1 MNNTFGTR
9 VTLTLFGESH
19 GPEIGC
25 VIDGLRP
32 SLRVDEDFI
41 AHRLA
46 LRRPGGAN
54 SLSRDAAGDRG
65 AHCAPLQEGS
75 TSTTRIEPDPFRI
88 VSGVYQGRTTGT
100 PLCILIPNTDVRPG
114 DYVNLVNTPRPGHAD
129 WAGSVK
135 YKGFNDPRGGGH
147 FSGRLTAPLV
157 AAGAIFLAAL
167 RERGV
172 RIGTHMARCAGVAD
186 RPFGDLAADLD
197 ALDRAAFPVLDAE
210 KGEAMKAAV
219 LAAAAEGDSAGG
231 VLETAVLGLPAGLGA
246 PWFDTVEGLLAHA
259 LFSIPAVKG
268 VEFGDGFAL
277 AELRGSQANDAFRLE
292 PGKPTC
298 SGAQC
303 APRDNLPFS
312 SGENRVVTATN
323 HNGGVNGGL
332 TNGMPLVFRTAV
344 KPTPSIAA
352 PQRTLDLATGEET
365 ELRIAGRHDP
375 CIVPRARA
383 VQDAVTAFVVLD
395 LLEAQS

>member
-1 MNNTFGTR
+1 MNNTFGTH

-32 SLRVDEDFI
+32 GLRVDEDYI

-46 LRRPGGAN
+46 LRRPGGAV
-54 SLSRDAAGDRG
+54 SASREAAGGCG
-65 AHCAPLQEGS
+65 AHCAPLQEASIS
-75 TSTTRIEPDPFRI
+75 TARIEKDPFRI
-88 VSGVYQGRTTGT
+88 VSGVWQGRTTGT
-100 PLCILIPNTDVRPG
+100 PLCILIPNTDARPG
-114 DYVNLVNTPRPGHAD
+114 DYVNLMNTPRPGHAD
-129 WAGSVK
+129 YAGCVK

-147 FSGRLTAPLV
+147 LSGRLTAPLA

-172 RIGTHMARCAGVAD
+172 RIGTHLARCAGVAD

-197 ALDRAAFPVLDAE
+197 ALERAAFPVLEEAT
-210 KGEAMKAAV
+210 GEEMKAAV

-231 VLETAVLGLPAGLGA
+231 VLETAVLGLPAGLGS

-277 AELRGSQANDAFRLE
+277 ADMRGSQANDRFRME
-292 PGKPTC
+292 DGK
-298 SGAQC
+298 
-303 APRDNLPFS
+303 
-312 SGENRVVTATN
+312 VVTTTN
-323 HNGGVNGGL
+323 HNGGINGGL
-332 TNGMPLVFRTAV
+332 SNGMPVIFRTAI

-352 PQRTLDLATGEET
+352 PQRTLNLATGEET

-375 CIVPRARA
+375 CIAPRARA
-383 VQDAVTAFVVLD
+383 VQDAVTAFVLLD